1 MAKSIATLLK
11 DAGARLEQY
20 DFGSALQLYG
30 QAIAQEPQNAAAA
43 MGMAMVF
50 NRTGKPAE
58 ALALLERIWTAMAAA
73 RPKATPVQ
81 QAAILAQ
88 VGLAKEQLGRL
99 GEALET
105 YQQAGRLVRSPD
117 LERRVKQLEPLVGS
131 SAPVQQLILNAR
143 RLQANGQLEEAV
155 RTFRAALQLQPDS
168 AEVLHGLALVLR
180 ALKAPAEA
188 MPLLQKAVILA
199 PERAEYYNDLGLLF
213 QDRADFAKAI
223 SFHKRALKVDPMFTF
238 AWINLGVAYKRLG
251 KMQESEE
258 AYRKALEVDPRL
270 PQAHNNLGN
279 LLRVTG
285 RLEDARRHLRR
296 ALALQPQYRDA
307 QENLAA
313 VAQDLAARKAKE
325 AAKTAAPARKAA
337 KAPARRAAAR

>member
-1 MAKSIATLLK
+1 MAKSIAALLK

-30 QAIAQEPQNAAAA
+30 QAMALEPQNAAAA

-58 ALALLERIWTAMAAA
+58 ALALLERIWTAMVAA
-73 RPKATPVQ
+73 RPKATAVQ
-81 QAAILAQ
+81 QAAVLAQ

-131 SAPVQQLILNAR
+131 PVPVQQLILNAR
-143 RLQANGQLEEAV
+143 RLQANGQLEEAA

-180 ALKAPAEA
+180 ALKAPADA

-223 SFHKRALKVDPMFTF
+223 SFHKRALKVDPMFAF

-251 KMQESEE
+251 RMQESEE

-296 ALALQPQYRDA
+296 ALALQPGYRDA

-313 VAQDLAARKAKE
+313 VASEVAARKAKP
-325 AAKTAAPARKAA
+325 AAKAGAPARQAA
-337 KAPARRAAAR
+337 RTPARRVPAR

>member
-1 MAKSIATLLK
+1 MAKSIAALLK
-11 DAGARLEQY
+11 DAGSRLEQY

-30 QAIAQEPQNAAAA
+30 QAMALEPQNAAAA

-58 ALALLERIWTAMAAA
+58 ALTLLERIWTAMSAA
-73 RPKATPVQ
+73 RPKATAVQ
-81 QAAILAQ
+81 QAAVLAQ

-131 SAPVQQLILNAR
+131 PVPVQQLILNAR
-143 RLQANGQLEEAV
+143 RLQANGQLEEAA

-180 ALKAPAEA
+180 ALKAPADA

-223 SFHKRALKVDPMFTF
+223 SFHKRALKVDPMFAF

-251 KMQESEE
+251 RMQESEE

-296 ALALQPQYRDA
+296 ALALQPDYRDA

-313 VAQDLAARKAKE
+313 VASEVAARKAKP
-325 AAKTAAPARKAA
+325 AAKAAAPARKTART
-337 KAPARRAAAR
+337 PARRAPAR